1 MSDTTTGLRLMVS
14 DELLDEIALRA
25 ARKVAEQIAQAQ
37 HNTYNGYLPPAAA
50 AHYLGVSRQR
60 IYQLTSAR
68 ILQPTAVTAAHRS
81 TRVARSPSGESPRA
95 GSARRRYADLL
106 VRVR

>member
-1 MSDTTTGLRLMVS
+1 MSDPTTGLRLTVS

-25 ARKVAEQIAQAQ
+25 ARKVAEQIAEAQ

-68 ILQPTAVTAAHRS
+68 ILQPDGRDGRTPLY
-81 TRVARSPSGESPRA
+81 TRKTLDQ
-95 GSARRRYADLL
+95 Y
-106 VRVR
+106 VRDCASKVR